1 MNPKK
6 PTVDDQFERMPNWR
20 QRLYIIIFEAD
31 TPAGKTFDIALLW
44 AILLSVLAVMLESVS
59 SIGVRYRDYLSYIEW
74 FFTILFTLEYMARIL
89 AVSRPVKYIFSFLGI
104 VDFLAI
110 IPTYISIILIGGQY
124 LLVIRTIR
132 LLRVFRVFK
141 LARFLGEA
149 AVLTDALK
157 ASRHKILVFILGV
170 LTLVVIMGTLMYVV
184 EGAENGFTSIPISI
198 YWAIVTLTTVG
209 YGDISPGTTLG
220 QMLASIIMIMGYGI
234 IAVPTGIVTA
244 ELTKNPKN
252 ILKKT
257 VCPVCQATDHQAD
270 AEFCRI
276 CGEKL

>member
-59 SIGVRYRDYLSYIEW
+59 SIGVRYRDYLRYIEW

-257 VCPVCQATDHQAD
+257 VCQVCQATDHQAD